1 MTNNKKTPLIVENQ
15 ERGQVIVSRGK
26 VADNFWT
33 RFKGLIG
40 SPPLEE
46 GEGLLIV
53 PSSSIH
59 THFMSFTIDV
69 LYIDKTQQ
77 VLAMDENMKPWRMG
91 RIHRGGRFVLEL
103 PAGTIAATQ
112 TQVGDQLVIEGA
124 GI

>member
-1 MTNNKKTPLIVENQ
+1 MADKENTPLIVENQ
-15 ERGQVIVSRGK
+15 ERDQVIVSNGK
-26 VADNFWT
+26 VADNFWI

-40 SPPLEE
+40 SPSLEE

-77 VLAMDENMKPWRMG
+77 VVAMDENMKPWRMG
-91 RIHRGGRFVLEL
+91 RMHRGVRCVLEL
-103 PAGTIAATQ
+103 PEGAIEATQ
-112 TQVGDQLVIEGA
+112 TQVGDQLIIA
-124 GI
+124 GVDI